1 MLGGQEVA
9 APAVVAPPAVA
20 AQQLQ
25 TAVPMSQQQQQQ
37 QAPGV
42 PWDRDSVAVDISLM
56 PGSDLEFV

>member
-1 MLGGQEVA
+1 MLGGPEVA

-25 TAVPMSQQQQQQ
+25 TAVPMSQQQV
-37 QAPGV
+37 PGV